1 MKKFLLIITST
12 IAFWAFLTFVIGNQ
26 TQEELQNY
34 INKSNKLYANNGIQ
48 LKLTDYKKSF
58 FNSTAQIEINFLD
71 PTIIKLLEKEY
82 ALPLKIDYTIEH
94 GPLFFQNGLGV
105 GLSKIHNELLL
116 SSLFKEDAKKEFL
129 SLVKGDINLK
139 TEMALSFSKKLNY
152 KIESDEV
159 TVKKDKKTL
168 HISPLIV
175 EGASNIESFKGE
187 GTIKIAKLELKE
199 DNSNNGIELTNLLVD
214 MQIDEIFK
222 ESLLF
227 GDFKFSVDK
236 MIVKDEH
243 NQNFK
248 DINIAL
254 NGTMS
259 NTRVSKDTMNS
270 SFTGAINL
278 ANTQLP
284 KEFKELESVNISM
297 KMKELGVEGMS
308 EFQQVA
314 QSIQKE
320 QSTLIQKLQTQKP
333 EEMKATLKEL
343 RDLEEKVITKL
354 IYTLNKLLV
363 KDKTSISYGV
373 NINTKDKQSSRA
385 FLEVGYTGDIEF
397 KGKIEELIEKV
408 RTQLLSLINL
418 NVNINLNKKHLP
430 LLSIPM
436 LKQQIQMGV
445 AQGFV
450 KENNSSYILD
460 GYYKN
465 RELMV
470 NDNNLTSTV
479 LPLLMML
486 TAH

>member
-1 MKKFLLIITST
+1 MKKFLLILTST
-12 IAFWAFLTFVIGNQ
+12 IALWAFLTFIIGNQ

-48 LKLTDYKKSF
+48 LKLNNYKKSF
-58 FNSTAQIEINFLD
+58 FNSTAQIEIDFLD
-71 PTIIKLLEKEY
+71 PSIIKLLEKEY
-82 ALPLKIDYTIEH
+82 KLPLKVNYSIEH

-152 KIESDEV
+152 KMESDDV
-159 TVKKDKKTL
+159 TVKKDKKTFYM
-168 HISPLIV
+168 SPFIV
-175 EGASNIESFKGE
+175 EGTSDIESFKGD

-199 DNSNNGIELTNLLVD
+199 DNSNNGLELTNLLVD
-214 MQIDEIFK
+214 MKIDEIFN

-236 MIVKDEH
+236 MIVKDEM

-248 DINIAL
+248 EINIAL
-254 NGTMS
+254 DGTMS
-259 NTRVSKDTMNS
+259 NKRVSKDTMNS
-270 SFTGAINL
+270 YFTGAINL

-297 KMKELGVEGMS
+297 KMKELGIEGMS

-314 QSIQKE
+314 QDMQKE
-320 QSTLIQKLQTQKP
+320 QSNLIQKLQTQKP
-333 EEMKATLKEL
+333 EEMEATFKKLG
-343 RDLEEKVITKL
+343 DLEEKVVTKL
-354 IYTLNKLLV
+354 IYTLNKLLI

-373 NINTKDKQSSRA
+373 NINTKDKQSSQA
-385 FLEVGYTGDIEF
+385 FLELGYTGDIEF
-397 KGKIEELIEKV
+397 KGKIEELIKKMKAH
-408 RTQLLSLINL
+408 LLSLINL
-418 NVNINLNKKHLP
+418 KVNISLNKKHLP
-430 LLSIPM
+430 LLPIPM

-450 KENNSSYILD
+450 KENNSSYVLD

>member
-1 MKKFLLIITST
+1 MKKFLLILTST
-12 IAFWAFLTFVIGNQ
+12 IALWAFLTFIIGNQ
-26 TQEELQNY
+26 TQEELQKY

-58 FNSTAQIEINFLD
+58 FNSTAEIEINFLD
-71 PTIIKLLEKEY
+71 PKIVKVLKKEY
-82 ALPLKIDYTIEH
+82 ALPLKMNYIIEH

-175 EGASNIESFKGE
+175 EGASDIETFKGD
-187 GTIKIAKLELKE
+187 GTIKVAKLELKE

-214 MQIDEIFK
+214 MKIDEIFK

-227 GDFKFSVDK
+227 GDFKFSVEK
-236 MIVKDEH
+236 MIVKDEM
-243 NQNFK
+243 NQNLK

-254 NGTMS
+254 DGTMS
-259 NTRVSKDTMNS
+259 NKRVSKDTMNS

-308 EFQQVA
+308 EFQQIA
-314 QSIQKE
+314 QDMQKE
-320 QSTLIQKLQTQKP
+320 QNNLIHKLQTQKP
-333 EEMKATLKEL
+333 EEMKATFKEL
-343 RDLEEKVITKL
+343 ENLEEKVVTKL
-354 IYTLNKLLV
+354 IYSLNKLLV
-363 KDKTSISYGV
+363 KDKTTISYGI
-373 NINTKDKQSSRA
+373 NINTKDKQTSEA
-385 FLEVGYTGDIEF
+385 FLEVGYAGDIEF
-397 KGKIEELIEKV
+397 KGKIEELIRKMKA
-408 RTQLLSLINL
+408 QLFSLINL
-418 NVNINLNKKHLP
+418 KVNISLNKKHLP
-430 LLSIPM
+430 LLPIPM

>member
-1 MKKFLLIITST
+1 MKKFLLILTST
-12 IAFWAFLTFVIGNQ
+12 IALWAFLTFIIGNQ

-48 LKLTDYKKSF
+48 LKLKNYKKSF
-58 FNSTAQIEINFLD
+58 FNSTAEIEINFLD
-71 PTIIKLLEKEY
+71 PKIVKVLKKEY
-82 ALPLKIDYTIEH
+82 ALPLKMNYIIEH

-187 GTIKIAKLELKE
+187 GTIKVAKLELKE

-214 MQIDEIFK
+214 MKIDEIFK

-227 GDFKFSVDK
+227 GDFKFSVEK
-236 MIVKDEH
+236 MIVKDEM
-243 NQNFK
+243 NQNLK

-254 NGTMS
+254 DGTMS
-259 NTRVSKDTMNS
+259 NKRVSKDTMNS

-308 EFQQVA
+308 EFQQIA
-314 QSIQKE
+314 QDMQKE
-320 QSTLIQKLQTQKP
+320 QNNLIHKLQTQKP
-333 EEMKATLKEL
+333 EEMKATFKEL
-343 RDLEEKVITKL
+343 ENLEEKVVTKL
-354 IYTLNKLLV
+354 IYSLNKLLV
-363 KDKTSISYGV
+363 KDKTTISYGI
-373 NINTKDKQSSRA
+373 NINTKDKQTSEA
-385 FLEVGYTGDIEF
+385 FLEIGYAGDIEF
-397 KGKIEELIEKV
+397 KGKIEELIRKMKA
-408 RTQLLSLINL
+408 QLFSLINL
-418 NVNINLNKKHLP
+418 KVNISLNKKHLP
-430 LLSIPM
+430 LLPIPM

>member
-1 MKKFLLIITST
+1 MKKFLLILTST
-12 IAFWAFLTFVIGNQ
+12 IALWAFLTFIIGNQ

-48 LKLTDYKKSF
+48 LKLKNYKKSF
-58 FNSTAQIEINFLD
+58 FNSTAEIEINFLD
-71 PTIIKLLEKEY
+71 PKIVKVLKKEY
-82 ALPLKIDYTIEH
+82 ALPLKMNYIIEH

-175 EGASNIESFKGE
+175 EGASDIETFKGD
-187 GTIKIAKLELKE
+187 GTIKVAKLELKE

-214 MQIDEIFK
+214 MKIDEIFK

-227 GDFKFSVDK
+227 GDFKFSVEK
-236 MIVKDEH
+236 MIVKDEM
-243 NQNFK
+243 NQNLK

-254 NGTMS
+254 DGTMS
-259 NTRVSKDTMNS
+259 NKRVSKDTMNS

-308 EFQQVA
+308 EFQQIA
-314 QSIQKE
+314 QDMQKE
-320 QSTLIQKLQTQKP
+320 QNNLIHKLQTQKP
-333 EEMKATLKEL
+333 EEMKATFKEL
-343 RDLEEKVITKL
+343 ENLEEKVVTKL
-354 IYTLNKLLV
+354 IYSLNKLLV
-363 KDKTSISYGV
+363 KDKTTISYGI
-373 NINTKDKQSSRA
+373 NINTKDKQTSEA
-385 FLEVGYTGDIEF
+385 FLEIGYAGDIEF
-397 KGKIEELIEKV
+397 KGKIEELIRKMKA
-408 RTQLLSLINL
+408 QLFSLINL
-418 NVNINLNKKHLP
+418 KVNISLNKKHLP
-430 LLSIPM
+430 LLPIPM

>member
-1 MKKFLLIITST
+1 M
-12 IAFWAFLTFVIGNQ
+12 
-26 TQEELQNY
+26 
-34 INKSNKLYANNGIQ
+34 
-48 LKLTDYKKSF
+48 
-58 FNSTAQIEINFLD
+58 
-71 PTIIKLLEKEY
+71 
-82 ALPLKIDYTIEH
+82 
-94 GPLFFQNGLGV
+94 
-105 GLSKIHNELLL
+105 
-116 SSLFKEDAKKEFL
+116 
-129 SLVKGDINLK
+129 
-139 TEMALSFSKKLNY
+139 
-152 KIESDEV
+152 ESDDV
-159 TVKKDKKTL
+159 TVKKDKKTFYM
-168 HISPLIV
+168 SPFIV
-175 EGASNIESFKGE
+175 EGTSDIESFKGD

-199 DNSNNGIELTNLLVD
+199 DNSNNGLELTNLLVD
-214 MQIDEIFK
+214 MKIDEIFN

-236 MIVKDEH
+236 VIVKDEM

-248 DINIAL
+248 EINIAL
-254 NGTMS
+254 DGTMS
-259 NTRVSKDTMNS
+259 NKRVSKDTMNS
-270 SFTGAINL
+270 YFTGAINL

-297 KMKELGVEGMS
+297 KMKELGIEGMS

-314 QSIQKE
+314 QDMQKE
-320 QSTLIQKLQTQKP
+320 QSNLIQKLQTQKP
-333 EEMKATLKEL
+333 EEMEATFKEL
-343 RDLEEKVITKL
+343 GDLEEKVVTKL

-363 KDKTSISYGV
+363 KDKTTISYGV
-373 NINTKDKQSSRA
+373 NINTKDKQSSQA
-385 FLEVGYTGDIEF
+385 FLEVGYAGDIEF
-397 KGKIEELIEKV
+397 KGKIEELIRKMKA
-408 RTQLLSLINL
+408 QLFSLINL
-418 NVNINLNKKHLP
+418 KVNISLNKKHLP
-430 LLSIPM
+430 LLPIPM

>member
-1 MKKFLLIITST
+1 MKKFLLIIIST
-12 IAFWAFLTFVIGNQ
+12 IVLWALLTFVIGNQ
-26 TQEELQNY
+26 TQEKLQNY

-48 LKLTDYKKSF
+48 LKLKNYKKSF
-58 FNSTAQIEINFLD
+58 FNSTAEIEINFLD
-71 PTIIKLLEKEY
+71 PKIVKVLKKEY
-82 ALPLKIDYTIEH
+82 ALPLKMNYIIEH
-94 GPLFFQNGLGV
+94 GPLFFKDGLGI

-152 KIESDEV
+152 KMESDEV
-159 TVKKDKKTL
+159 TVKKDKRTFYM
-168 HISPLIV
+168 SPFIV
-175 EGASNIESFKGE
+175 EGTSDIETFKGD
-187 GTIKIAKLELKE
+187 GTIKVAKLELKE

-214 MQIDEIFK
+214 MKIDEIFK

-227 GDFKFSVDK
+227 GDFKFSIEK
-236 MIVKDEH
+236 MVVKDEH

-254 NGTMS
+254 DGTMS
-259 NTRVSKDTMNS
+259 NKRVSKDTMNS

-308 EFQQVA
+308 EFQQIA
-314 QSIQKE
+314 QDMQKE
-320 QSTLIQKLQTQKP
+320 QNNLIHKLQTQKP
-333 EEMKATLKEL
+333 EEMKATFKEL
-343 RDLEEKVITKL
+343 ENLEEKVVTKL
-354 IYTLNKLLV
+354 IYSLNKLLV
-363 KDKTSISYGV
+363 KDKTTISYGI
-373 NINTKDKQSSRA
+373 NINTKDKQSSQA
-385 FLEVGYTGDIEF
+385 FLEVGYAGDIEF
-397 KGKIEELIEKV
+397 KGKIEELIRKMKA
-408 RTQLLSLINL
+408 QLFSLINL
-418 NVNINLNKKHLP
+418 KVNISLNKKHLP
-430 LLSIPM
+430 LLPIPM